1 MVFVSDSSGRF
12 ATSYVPECVTNEK
25 IKNNAGI
32 KDNYAYRMYLQKNG
46 LNLAKNNDTE
56 AHKQSIID
64 LGSNCDCAKCI
75 LISKKEYFK
84 TLIGAS
90 K

>member
-25 IKNNAGI
+25 IKKSAGI
-32 KDNYAYRMYLQKNG
+32 KDNYAYRMYLQRNG
-46 LNLAKNNDTE
+46 AELEKNNEDK
-56 AHKQSIID
+56 ANKQSSID
-64 LGSNCDCAKCI
+64 LGSSCDCAKCL

-84 TLIGAS
+84 TLL
-90 K
+90 KQ

>member
-12 ATSYVPECVTNEK
+12 ATSYIPECVMNEK
-25 IKNNAGI
+25 IKNSVGI
-32 KDNYAYRMYLQKNG
+32 KDNYAYRMYLQRNG
-46 LNLAKNNDTE
+46 AELAQNNDVE
-56 AHKQSIID
+56 AKKQSIID

-84 TLIGAS
+84 TLL
-90 K
+90 KQ